1 VTSKKGKIWMVLHAQ
16 SGLVI
21 APALLL
27 NGLALLCALCGGWL
41 LLATQWRETRALRRP
56 LAASTLETAPSD
68 GSAQRVNQ
76 LFNRVGGAGLLL
88 GLGLSMAS
96 RLL

>member
-1 VTSKKGKIWMVLHAQ
+1 MVLHAQ

-27 NGLALLCALCGGWL
+27 NGLALCGGWL

-56 LAASTLETAPSD
+56 LVASALETASTSD
-68 GSAQRVNQ
+68 GATQRVNQ
-76 LFNRVGGAGLLL
+76 LFNRVGGVGLLL

>member
-1 VTSKKGKIWMVLHAQ
+1 MVLHAQ

-56 LAASTLETAPSD
+56 LVASALETASTSD
-68 GSAQRVNQ
+68 GATQRVNQ
-76 LFNRVGGAGLLL
+76 LFNRVGGVGLLL
-88 GLGLSMAS
+88 GLGLAMAS